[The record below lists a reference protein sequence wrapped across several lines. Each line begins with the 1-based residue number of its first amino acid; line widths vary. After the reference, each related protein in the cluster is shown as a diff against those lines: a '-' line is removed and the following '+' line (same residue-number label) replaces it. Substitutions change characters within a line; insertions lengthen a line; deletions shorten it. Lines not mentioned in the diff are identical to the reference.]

1 MSIGVNKSIQNILV
15 KSTIT
20 VGLTFGSMIATIMGD
35 LFLGCLVGRILHPS
49 THKHNYYSC
58 ACDEP
63 PTMTYDRKEATIVG
77 VIRWIGLMI
86 GLFFILR
93 QLKFS
98 KLKRIKLPQNFTT
111 VSYIIASGGDY
122 SDRENGC
129 DELTAMRDSL
139 TVYGIPDS
147 VITLDYQGLRT
158 LNSIVK
164 AKYIYNFDSLTIIS
178 QKYHKER
185 AIWLAEHYGLHAIA

>member
-1 MSIGVNKSIQNILV
+1 
-15 KSTIT
+15 
-20 VGLTFGSMIATIMGD
+20 
-35 LFLGCLVGRILHPS
+35 
-49 THKHNYYSC
+49 
-58 ACDEP
+58 
-63 PTMTYDRKEATIVG
+63 MTESEATIVG

-129 DELTAMRDSL
+129 GELTAMRDSL

>member
-20 VGLTFGSMIATIMGD
+20 IGLTFGSMVTTMMGY
-35 LFLGCLVGRILHPS
+35 LFWGCLVGRILHPS
-49 THKHNYYSC
+49 THEHEYAC

-63 PTMTYDRKEATIVG
+63 PIMTESEATIVG
-77 VIRWIGLMI
+77 VIFMIGLMT

-93 QLKFS
+93 QFKFS
-98 KLKRIKLPQNFTT
+98 KLKRMKLPQNFTT

-147 VITLDYQGLRT
+147 VITLDCQGLRT
-158 LNSIVK
+158 LN
-164 AKYIYNFDSLTIIS
+164 
-178 QKYHKER
+178 
-185 AIWLAEHYGLHAIA
+185 

>member
-1 MSIGVNKSIQNILV
+1 
-15 KSTIT
+15 
-20 VGLTFGSMIATIMGD
+20 
-35 LFLGCLVGRILHPS
+35 
-49 THKHNYYSC
+49 
-58 ACDEP
+58 
-63 PTMTYDRKEATIVG
+63 MTETEATIVG

-178 QKYHKER
+178 QKYHNER
-185 AIWLAEHYGLHAIA
+185 AIRLAEHYGLHAIA

>member
-1 MSIGVNKSIQNILV
+1 
-15 KSTIT
+15 
-20 VGLTFGSMIATIMGD
+20 
-35 LFLGCLVGRILHPS
+35 
-49 THKHNYYSC
+49 
-58 ACDEP
+58 
-63 PTMTYDRKEATIVG
+63 MTETEATIVG
-77 VIRWIGLMI
+77 AIRWIGLMI

-93 QLKFS
+93 QLTFS

-164 AKYIYNFDSLTIIS
+164 AKYIYKFDSLTIIS
-178 QKYHKER
+178 QKYHNER

>member
-58 ACDEP
+58 VCDEP
-63 PTMTYDRKEATIVG
+63 PTMTYDRKGATIVG
-77 VIRWIGLMI
+77 VIRWIGLMT

-93 QLKFS
+93 QFKFS
-98 KLKRIKLPQNFTT
+98 KLKRMKLPQNFTT

-147 VITLDYQGLRT
+147 VITIKVYAL
-158 LNSIVK
+158 
-164 AKYIYNFDSLTIIS
+164 
-178 QKYHKER
+178 
-185 AIWLAEHYGLHAIA
+185 

>member
-1 MSIGVNKSIQNILV
+1 MNIGVNKSLQNILV
-15 KSTIT
+15 KSAITI
-20 VGLTFGSMIATIMGD
+20 GLTFGSMVTTIMGY

-49 THKHNYYSC
+49 THEPEYVC
-58 ACDEP
+58 ACSEP
-63 PTMTYDRKEATIVG
+63 PIMTESEATIVG

-86 GLFFILR
+86 GFFFILR
-93 QLKFS
+93 QLTFS

-147 VITLDYQGLRT
+147 VITLDYQGVRT

-164 AKYIYNFDSLTIIS
+164 AKYIYKFDSLTIIS
-178 QKYHKER
+178 QKYHNER